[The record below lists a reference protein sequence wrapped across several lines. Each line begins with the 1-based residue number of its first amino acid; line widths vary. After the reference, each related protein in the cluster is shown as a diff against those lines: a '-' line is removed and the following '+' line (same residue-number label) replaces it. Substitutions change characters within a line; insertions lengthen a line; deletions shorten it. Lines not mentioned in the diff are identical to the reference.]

1 MIVYYFLDENN
12 PVNDYPEE
20 ESDSEISSVSDE
32 GDIQRD
38 SEVESKSNASGI
50 EENHMGSDVSR
61 EYNDYSYEEWDDD
74 NWRDSVYVDSTEE
87 RE

>member
-32 GDIQRD
+32 GDMQRD

-50 EENHMGSDVSR
+50 APSNT
-61 EYNDYSYEEWDDD
+61 D
-74 NWRDSVYVDSTEE
+74 NSSLTAMRNAWNTLAAVFFHPGRPITYQA
-87 RE
+87 